1 MGSLVESLGFEAVVL
16 HGMGSLVESL
26 GFRVAVVHGNGSLVE
41 SLGFWVAVVHGMD
54 NLVESLGFEAVVLHG
69 MGSLVE
75 NSGFRGRFS
84 TEVPIWWRNYTC
96 YNRFYLFFNKNQMKS
111 IIENTILVPSGLVFS
126 K

>member
-1 MGSLVESLGFEAVVL
+1 MGSLVES
-16 HGMGSLVESL
+16 S
-26 GFRVAVVHGNGSLVE
+26 GFRVAVVHGKGSLVE
-41 SLGFWVAVVHGMD
+41 SSRFDAVFLFGGELGDRRWLF
-54 NLVESLGFEAVVLHG
+54 
-69 MGSLVE
+69 
-75 NSGFRGRFS
+75 